1 MRGQGSGVRCQEI
14 EISNKCPVFGADDAG
29 SSMRMVL

>member
-1 MRGQGSGVRCQEI
+1 VSGVRCQEI
-14 EISNKCPVFGADDAG
+14 EISNECPMTGADDDG